1 MQLAGPAL
9 EFRTSP
15 RRAPA
20 PVLARTRRLDP
31 RRFGRA
37 GVARSPEPPARA
49 SAAAPASAGIR
60 LFAMTFLAGFLF
72 VSILLA

>member
-1 MQLAGPAL
+1 MQLVGSAL
-9 EFRTSP
+9 DFRTSP
-15 RRAPA
+15 RRPSA
-20 PVLARTRRLDP
+20 PVLARTWRLDP

-37 GVARSPEPPARA
+37 RVVRSPEP
-49 SAAAPASAGIR
+49 SAPASAPAPAGAGIR